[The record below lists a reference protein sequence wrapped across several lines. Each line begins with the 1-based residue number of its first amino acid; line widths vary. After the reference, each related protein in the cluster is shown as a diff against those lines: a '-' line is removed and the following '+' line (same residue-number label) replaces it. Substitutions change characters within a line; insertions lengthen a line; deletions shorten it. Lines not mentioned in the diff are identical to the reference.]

1 MNGTI
6 YKIQNNINNKIY
18 IGLTTRNVNI
28 RWEEHKK
35 AALSDAEE
43 FENIHLYNG
52 MRKYG
57 LNNFSFSIIETNIID
72 FNILNEREKYWIAF
86 YNSYQ
91 NGYNMNMGGNSHY
104 LYDYEKIQSLWLKD
118 NTLTQQQISNIIG
131 CSLSTVYM
139 ALKSL
144 PDYCNHREVEM
155 YDLNNK
161 LINTFYST
169 RQASLLV
176 FGDLSHR
183 SSIKAACDERQ
194 NTAYGYIW
202 HYKDTDINNYY
213 QIKDNRIKCL
223 ETNIIYDSIS
233 DASKKTQINRKSIN
247 RCVLKQQKTAGG
259 LHWVSINDTNT
270 TIEKI
275 EEKRKIHKNAK
286 KIKCIETEEIF
297 LSIGQAKKKYSGDIQ
312 ACCAGRQKTAGGLHW
327 IYLEE

>member
-43 FENIHLYNG
+43 FENVHLYNG

-176 FGDLSHR
+176 FGDLIHR
-183 SSIKAACDERQ
+183 SSIKAA
-194 NTAYGYIW
+194 
-202 HYKDTDINNYY
+202 
-213 QIKDNRIKCL
+213 
-223 ETNIIYDSIS
+223 
-233 DASKKTQINRKSIN
+233 
-247 RCVLKQQKTAGG
+247 
-259 LHWVSINDTNT
+259 
-270 TIEKI
+270 
-275 EEKRKIHKNAK
+275 
-286 KIKCIETEEIF
+286 
-297 LSIGQAKKKYSGDIQ
+297 
-312 ACCAGRQKTAGGLHW
+312 
-327 IYLEE
+327 